1 MHHPTSSHAP
11 VAPKSEVHTQKV
23 YTFLHEDG
31 KKKRK
36 LKTNGESPTLQQGKE
51 QCAIVAKQQ
60 NNYILSEN
68 VMFHK

>member
-1 MHHPTSSHAP
+1 M
-11 VAPKSEVHTQKV
+11 KM
-23 YTFLHEDG
+23 G
-31 KKKRK
+31 KKKKK
-36 LKTNGESPTLQQGKE
+36 LKANGESPTLQQEKK